1 MSTVRLLFF
10 INYAFN
16 FLNIIPI
23 EYEIKKVHVHFIVF
37 AESVWYNLPM
47 QFSDECKGCLF
58 NSQLKKAEREQADKV
73 KLK

>member
-37 AESVWYNLPM
+37 AESV
-47 QFSDECKGCLF
+47 
-58 NSQLKKAEREQADKV
+58 
-73 KLK
+73 